1 MKNEQKNYVT
11 LKNGENLL
19 DRESHKKL
27 PPLDSGEEQGLD
39 AFAQVKLVWIV
50 LDKYQN
56 DFYVWF

>member
-11 LKNGENLL
+11 LQNGENLL

-50 LDKYQN
+50 LEKYQN

>member
-11 LKNGENLL
+11 LQNGENLL